1 MSLSFKTVKNSSKEA
16 SSFKSK
22 TIPSPDELLE
32 VRISSIVFKPPAE
45 VAVPTK

>member
-1 MSLSFKTVKNSSKEA
+1 MSLSFKTVKNSSKDE

-22 TIPSPDELLE
+22 IIPSPDELVE
-32 VRISSIVFKPPAE
+32 VRISSIVFKPSLE